1 MNEEKKIA
9 GLYIRVSTEDQA
21 REGFS
26 LPEQEKRLRAMCEY
40 KGYEIYKIYKDAGIS
55 AKTGNKRPAFEELLQ
70 DIKDKKCNTIVVLKL
85 DRLTRSV
92 YDMEHIMK
100 FLDENNAYLDCA
112 NDDINTT
119 NANGKMVARLLTTV
133 SQNEIERTSERTK
146 IGLAGAIKVG
156 HIPHKSPFGYKR
168 DGKILVPD
176 LATKDIIVRVFNL
189 YYEGNSYQTIANL
202 FNKEEVLGKTNWYD
216 STIMRILENE
226 IYKGDF
232 VHGKRTKNPIYY
244 SNVVEPI
251 VSKEL
256 WESCQVQQKRN
267 SRSYKRTLT
276 YIFLQKLCCPKCGRI
291 LGGKATTKKNG
302 NSYYYY
308 YCNDCKLTIKETE
321 IENEIEHFID
331 DINEYDSVVNQTLL
345 PMIKTKI
352 ENPKEDIQKEISN
365 QNQKLER
372 IKKAYVNGTFTLVE
386 YDEERKIVETT
397 ITELESRLK
406 ECEVCEDLSLTPD
419 DILIKRDID
428 YINKL
433 LYPKEYQENNL
444 SWSELTRE
452 EKQDLVMRYIDE
464 IKLKESSNHK
474 CKVDEILFRE
484 NMCNTCNEL
493 YDSGYLDKKDYAL
506 IGNVVTKLRFSE
518 YLPFDKVSEHIFR
531 LREFYNVGY
540 YEATYYYQD
549 KVMFFNYYKDRRIV
563 RIFPLE
569 DYKKMDKLE
578 QLKLGVIYVN
588 DGDKS
593 ILENEEDVFEYLPP
607 VVNSTE
613 YELDKETRKK
623 REQIEKEWNELKNN
637 K

>member
-1 MNEEKKIA
+1 
-9 GLYIRVSTEDQA
+9 
-21 REGFS
+21 
-26 LPEQEKRLRAMCEY
+26 
-40 KGYEIYKIYKDAGIS
+40 
-55 AKTGNKRPAFEELLQ
+55 
-70 DIKDKKCNTIVVLKL
+70 
-85 DRLTRSV
+85 
-92 YDMEHIMK
+92 
-100 FLDENNAYLDCA
+100 
-112 NDDINTT
+112 
-119 NANGKMVARLLTTV
+119 
-133 SQNEIERTSERTK
+133 
-146 IGLAGAIKVG
+146 
-156 HIPHKSPFGYKR
+156 
-168 DGKILVPD
+168 
-176 LATKDIIVRVFNL
+176 
-189 YYEGNSYQTIANL
+189 
-202 FNKEEVLGKTNWYD
+202 
-216 STIMRILENE
+216 
-226 IYKGDF
+226 
-232 VHGKRTKNPIYY
+232 
-244 SNVVEPI
+244 
-251 VSKEL
+251 
-256 WESCQVQQKRN
+256 
-267 SRSYKRTLT
+267 
-276 YIFLQKLCCPKCGRI
+276 
-291 LGGKATTKKNG
+291 
-302 NSYYYY
+302 
-308 YCNDCKLTIKETE
+308 
-321 IENEIEHFID
+321 
-331 DINEYDSVVNQTLL
+331 
-345 PMIKTKI
+345 MIKTKI

-419 DILIKRDID
+419 DILIKRDIY

-531 LREFYNVGY
+531 LIEFYNVGY

-613 YELDKETRKK
+613 YELDEETRKK

>member
-1 MNEEKKIA
+1 MI
-9 GLYIRVSTEDQA
+9 
-21 REGFS
+21 
-26 LPEQEKRLRAMCEY
+26 
-40 KGYEIYKIYKDAGIS
+40 
-55 AKTGNKRPAFEELLQ
+55 Q
-70 DIKDKKCNTIVVLKL
+70 DIKDKKINVIVAFKL

-92 YDMEHIMK
+92 YDIEKLMK
-100 FLDENNAYLDCA
+100 FVNDNDCDIDCMADES
-112 NDDINTT
+112 NTT
-119 NANGKMVARLLTTV
+119 TSNGRMVMRIMTSV
-133 SQNEIERTSERTK
+133 SQNEIEKCSERTK
-146 IGLAGAIKVG
+146 FGMVGAIKLG
-156 HIPHKSPFGYKR
+156 HIPNRSPLGFTR
-168 DGKILVPD
+168 DNKKLVPNP
-176 LATKDIIVRVFNL
+176 LTKDIIVRVFDL
-189 YYEGNSYQTIANL
+189 YLEGKSHQTIANL
-202 FNKEEVLGKTNWYD
+202 FNKAEVLGKTNWYD

-232 VHGKRTKNPIYY
+232 VHGKRTKNPVYY
-244 SNVVEPI
+244 SDVVEPI

-256 WESCQVQQKRN
+256 WESCQVQQKKN
-267 SRSYKRTLT
+267 SRNYKRTLT

-291 LGGKATTKKNG
+291 LGVKATTKKND

-308 YCNDCKLTIKETE
+308 YCNDCKLTIKETK
-321 IENEIEHFID
+321 IEKEIEHFID

-365 QNQKLER
+365 QNQKLDR
-372 IKKAYVNGTFTLVE
+372 IKKAYVNGTFKLEE

-444 SWSELTRE
+444 SWNELTRE

-484 NMCNTCNEL
+484 NMCTPCNEL

-531 LREFYNVGY
+531 LREFYNLGY

-549 KVMFFNYYKDRRIV
+549 KVMFFNYYNERRIV

-593 ILENEEDVFEYLPP
+593 ILENEENVFEYLPP

-613 YELDKETRKK
+613 YELDEKTRKR
-623 REQIEKEWNELKNN
+623 REQIEKEWN
-637 K
+637 

>member
-1 MNEEKKIA
+1 
-9 GLYIRVSTEDQA
+9 
-21 REGFS
+21 
-26 LPEQEKRLRAMCEY
+26 
-40 KGYEIYKIYKDAGIS
+40 
-55 AKTGNKRPAFEELLQ
+55 
-70 DIKDKKCNTIVVLKL
+70 
-85 DRLTRSV
+85 
-92 YDMEHIMK
+92 
-100 FLDENNAYLDCA
+100 
-112 NDDINTT
+112 
-119 NANGKMVARLLTTV
+119 
-133 SQNEIERTSERTK
+133 
-146 IGLAGAIKVG
+146 
-156 HIPHKSPFGYKR
+156 
-168 DGKILVPD
+168 
-176 LATKDIIVRVFNL
+176 
-189 YYEGNSYQTIANL
+189 
-202 FNKEEVLGKTNWYD
+202 
-216 STIMRILENE
+216 
-226 IYKGDF
+226 
-232 VHGKRTKNPIYY
+232 
-244 SNVVEPI
+244 
-251 VSKEL
+251 
-256 WESCQVQQKRN
+256 
-267 SRSYKRTLT
+267 
-276 YIFLQKLCCPKCGRI
+276 
-291 LGGKATTKKNG
+291 
-302 NSYYYY
+302 
-308 YCNDCKLTIKETE
+308 
-321 IENEIEHFID
+321 
-331 DINEYDSVVNQTLL
+331 
-345 PMIKTKI
+345 MIKTKI

-372 IKKAYVNGTFTLVE
+372 IKKAYVNGTFKLEE

-444 SWSELTRE
+444 SWSDLTRE

-484 NMCNTCNEL
+484 NMCTTCNEL

-518 YLPFDKVSEHIFR
+518 YLPFEKVSQHIFR

-549 KVMFFNYYKDRRIV
+549 KVMFFNYYNERRIV

-578 QLKLGVIYVN
+578 QLKLGVIYVK

-607 VVNSTE
+607 VVESTE
-613 YELDKETRKK
+613 YELDEETRKK
-623 REQIEKEWNELKNN
+623 REQIEKEWNEIQKNN
-637 K
+637 